1 LWKIRINIEGM
12 HGPEAFAY
20 CIWLAFNWKRF
31 VFRGTV
37 WDKIEGRAIF
47 IRVLSFHP
55 RFRRFLS
62 CSHMW
67 SVSFSEVVFGLGQEE
82 GNSRTFSPE
91 LCVCLNLSQKLNNS
105 TQTMRGR
112 EWKKKLYEHGSHN
125 R

>member
-1 LWKIRINIEGM
+1 
-12 HGPEAFAY
+12 
-20 CIWLAFNWKRF
+20 
-31 VFRGTV
+31 V
-37 WDKIEGRAIF
+37 WDKIEGRAVF

-82 GNSRTFSPE
+82 RNSRTFSPE

-105 TQTMRGR
+105 THTMRGR
-112 EWKKKLYEHGSHN
+112 EWEKKNYMSMGVIIGSAKQEQYGKPEK
-125 R
+125 RVVTQG